1 MSVSDFNVERNLRT
15 HYDVAMRKAFRHV
28 FLALL
33 GAASTAW
40 GSSPSQTVLLAPP
53 PSDGP
58 VVVRLGFQLLD
69 INSIDEQ
76 SETFQFGGVLTVQW
90 KDERQAF
97 DPAVEGVDEKFYQGN
112 FQFNEIS
119 PAWYPEISLLNAA
132 GMFEK
137 GEPLCRVRPDGT
149 CTLVTPVNAVA
160 KTVFKLRHYPFDRH
174 SLRIVFGIPGYTDQE
189 LAVEQLPLPDPGAQ
203 EIHLPQWTFLGASK
217 SVGSILPTAP
227 GSDRPTPALVVELDV
242 KRQPLFVLRL
252 VVGPLFLVVVLSWSV
267 FWMDRASVGDRM
279 SVSFVGLL
287 TAVAYQ
293 IILGEILP
301 HIAYLT
307 PVNVFV
313 NLSFMVMCASIVIN
327 LIVGELNRSGR
338 GDKADALD
346 KRCKV
351 LFPVVYLSLIAI
363 VSVIFAARF

>member
-1 MSVSDFNVERNLRT
+1 LEFGLVPRATCRYQPFVHTLLKCLAAT
-15 HYDVAMRKAFRHV
+15 LLFAFPAVAATPTQTQ
-28 FLALL
+28 LL
-33 GAASTAW
+33 
-40 GSSPSQTVLLAPP
+40 SPPA
-53 PSDGP
+53 SDGP
-58 VVVRLGFQLLD
+58 FVVRAGFQLLD

-76 SETFQFGGVLTVQW
+76 SETFQFSGVLSVQW

-97 DPAVEGVDEKFYQGN
+97 DPAVEGVEEKFYQGN

-119 PAWYPEISLLNAA
+119 PAWYPEISLLNVA

-137 GEPLCRVRPDGT
+137 GEPLFRVRPDGT
-149 CTLVTPVNAVA
+149 CTLVSPVNAIA
-160 KTVFKLRHYPFDRH
+160 KSALMLRHYPFDRH
-174 SLRIVFGIPGYTDQE
+174 NLRIIFGLPGYTDSE
-189 LAVEQLPLPDPGAQ
+189 LTVEPLDLPDLAPAD
-203 EIHLPQWTFLGASK
+203 INVPQWRLLGTLAGPPAGQ
-217 SVGSILPTAP
+217 VLPTVP
-227 GSDRPTPALVVELDV
+227 GSAGPTPAFVVELDV
-242 KRQPLFVLRL
+242 KRQPMFVMRL
-252 VVGPLFLVVVLSWSV
+252 VVGPLFLVVILSWSV

-293 IILGEILP
+293 IILGDILP

-327 LIVGELNRSGR
+327 LIVGEFNRSGR
-338 GDKADALD
+338 GDQADALD
-346 KRCKV
+346 NRCKI

-363 VSVIFAARF
+363 VSVLFAVRF